1 MAATVT
7 RQPMMFAQII
17 CDDSENYE
25 CYCVN
30 APPSS
35 PPLSPITDLP
45 PAPPLAPSVENFHG
59 GANYAWEQTITLEA
73 NLDQIVYFR
82 SFYDNGYLEDGDWVV
97 YVGFGMGCS
106 ASVRANYAID
116 QGEGQDHGGII
127 SADANG
133 VLSTTVNMIKRN
145 DHYQACYY
153 KPRFTTLPNRR
164 RKLEIVYDGWGTV
177 QAYIVI
183 RTTPSPPPF
192 PPSPSSPP
200 CTSETAA

>member
-1 MAATVT
+1 
-7 RQPMMFAQII
+7 MMFAQII